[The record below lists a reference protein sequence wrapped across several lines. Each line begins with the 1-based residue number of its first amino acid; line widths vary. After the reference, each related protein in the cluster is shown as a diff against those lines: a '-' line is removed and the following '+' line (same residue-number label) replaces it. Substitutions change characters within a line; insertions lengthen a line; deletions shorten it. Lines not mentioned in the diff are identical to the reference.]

1 MTTIHEQWIASVME
15 KYEAGLIRYAML
27 FTGSEDRA
35 RDVVQDTF
43 IKLCR
48 QKRPDVEQFVKAWLY
63 KVCRNRSLELLRKEN
78 RMMELNESTLSSTS
92 SLTPSPA
99 VQAEQSDQIQL
110 ALSLVGMLPEKQQEV
125 VRLKF
130 QHQLSY
136 KEISE
141 VADISVS
148 NVGVILHT
156 ALKHLRQKMLHAQ
169 EV

>member
-1 MTTIHEQWIASVME
+1 MKTTHEQWITEAMDL
-15 KYEAGLIRYAML
+15 YEGSLIRYAML
-27 FTGSEDRA
+27 FTNSEDRA

-48 QKRPDVEQFVKAWLY
+48 QERSKIEKYVKAWLY
-63 KVCRNRSLELLRKEN
+63 KVCRNRSLEILRKES
-78 RMMELNESTLSSTS
+78 RMMELTDSTLIKTT

-99 VQAEQSDQIQL
+99 MQAEQSDELKL
-110 ALSLVGMLPEKQQEV
+110 ALSYVETLSEKQQEV

-141 VADISVS
+141 VAEISVS
-148 NVGVILHT
+148 NVGFQLHA
-156 ALKHLRQKMLHAQ
+156 ALKQLRNQMLQAR